1 MKLSFSLLAWVVVAC
16 SLGCGKSDSEKFADS
31 YCAEVA
37 KCCGQADMRAD
48 GKACH
53 DLMTIASMGG
63 SYDAKAGDACLA
75 ETRSQ
80 VAAGTFCALL
90 SSSAPSACDSIY
102 GTHSPGSKKPGE
114 TCAFDGDCAPSSSGK
129 VVCASLYVD
138 SAFIHKCQVQVQGKV
153 GDTPCAGTKDGDFFL
168 SSGNNA
174 TDIAPSAIVCST
186 ADGVECTSGT
196 CTALGTLGATCS
208 WTPDCV
214 RSAFC
219 DPNKHQCIPKVAA
232 GAACPSGDDDECL
245 DGNYCASGTK
255 VCMAKGANGA
265 ACTTTSM
272 CLSGNCPTGTCE
284 SNGLDTFGLALVC
297 GT

>member
-1 MKLSFSLLAWVVVAC
+1 MKASLGLLASLTVVL
-16 SLGCGKSDSEKFADS
+16 SLGCGKSDPEKFADS

-37 KCCGQADMRAD
+37 KCCGRANLPAD

-53 DLMTIASMGG
+53 DLMTFASMGG

-75 ETRSQ
+75 EMRSE
-80 VAAGTFCALL
+80 VAAGTFCASLV
-90 SSSAPSACDSIY
+90 STTPTACDSVY
-102 GTHSPGSKKPGE
+102 GTASTGSKKPGE
-114 TCAFDGDCAPSSSGK
+114 TCEFDFDCAPSSNGN
-129 VVCASLYVD
+129 VVCASLYVG
-138 SAFIHKCQVQVQGKV
+138 SAFIYKCQVQVQGKV
-153 GDTPCAGTKDGDFFL
+153 GDTPCAGTKNGNFFL
-168 SSGNNA
+168 SSGSDA

-196 CTALGTLGATCS
+196 CTALTALGATCS
-208 WTPDCV
+208 GTSDCV

-219 DPNKHQCIPKVAA
+219 DPTKHQCIPKVTA

-245 DGNYCASGTK
+245 DGNYCAPGTK

-272 CLSGNCPTGTCE
+272 CLSSNCPSGTCE
-284 SNGLDTFGLALVC
+284 SNGLDTFGLALIC